1 MLGLVG
7 RRSISMTFNTDADQQ
22 LMLPPLDNAKNHLDQ
37 VSLTAR
43 LLWEF
48 IVSCHQ
54 LLLHTLLHCAPWHS
68 AARTP
73 AISIAHDVT
82 VDPFA
87 RWLPAASQRCCG
99 SCSMHARDGSLRS
112 LRGGTFRRYCLTV
125 VTSLLRACACFFRT
139 AIPKVATL
147 CIVERKCRSPSTKQT
162 EQYGERFPF
171 LN

>member
-87 RWLPAASQRCCG
+87 RWLPAAMLWFLQ
-99 SCSMHARDGSLRS
+99 HACTRRQLEIPPRRNLSALLFDRRD
-112 LRGGTFRRYCLTV
+112 F
-125 VTSLLRACACFFRT
+125 
-139 AIPKVATL
+139 
-147 CIVERKCRSPSTKQT
+147 IVESVRVFFSHGHSEGCNFVHRRAQVS
-162 EQYGERFPF
+162 
-171 LN
+171 